1 MAEANPQVVNLPRTL
16 PSEIVVGT
24 QLTPNEM
31 RALKAHTGRTL
42 QDLIGGDAEDM
53 DKAPDRLQALVWVAL
68 RRAGYQD
75 VTFDEA
81 GDVAAITETPELDP
95 TPTGS

>member
-1 MAEANPQVVNLPRTL
+1 MAETQFVVSLPRPL
-16 PSEIVVGT
+16 PAEIVVGS

-53 DKAPDRLQALVWVAL
+53 DKAPDRLQSLVWVAL
-68 RRAGYQD
+68 RRAGYED
-75 VTFDEA
+75 VTWDQA
-81 GDVAAITETPELDP
+81 GDVSAVTDTPAPDP